1 MKTILAILIGGVI
14 AGALDILSAFASYI
28 PNGEGTTVTSILQYI
43 ACGVIGPEQA
53 FAGGTA
59 TALMGLAF
67 HFGLTIG
74 MAVVFVF
81 AARFVP
87 LLLTYEWIAGVV
99 FGIATYVVM
108 VYVIVPN
115 SNVPGWTPAEGWN
128 IVAGLMAHIFYV
140 GLPIALI
147 AKRFA

>member
-1 MKTILAILIGGVI
+1 MKTVLAILIGGLV
-14 AGALDILSAFASYI
+14 AGALDIVAAFAGYVPDGSTEL
-28 PNGEGTTVTSILQYI
+28 GILQYI
-43 ACGVIGPEQA
+43 ASAVIGPEQA
-53 FAGGTA
+53 FAGGWA
-59 TALMGLAF
+59 TGAMGLAF

-74 MAVVFVF
+74 MAVVFVV

-99 FGIATYVVM
+99 FGLLTYVVM
-108 VYVIVPN
+108 VYVIVPH
-115 SNVPGWTPAEGWN
+115 SNAPNWTPAEGWN
-128 IVAGLMAHIFYV
+128 VVAGLMSHVFYV